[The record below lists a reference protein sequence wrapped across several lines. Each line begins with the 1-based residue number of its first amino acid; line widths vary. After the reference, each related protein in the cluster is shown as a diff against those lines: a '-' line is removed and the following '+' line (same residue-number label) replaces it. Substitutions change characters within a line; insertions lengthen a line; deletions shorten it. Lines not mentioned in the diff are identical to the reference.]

1 MSLESIATYVQNL
14 PFSAAMR
21 GETPGTAWLFP
32 IVETF
37 HIFMLAIVFGSIAM
51 MDLRLLGVASK
62 NTSITR
68 LADETLAWT
77 WTAWIAAAITG
88 SMMYSA
94 KAVVYTASFQVR
106 MKFLCM
112 GLAGINM
119 LIFHFGAYRSVKKW
133 DTSPSPP
140 AAARLAGGLSIGLW
154 IAVIF
159 FGRWIGFTT

>member
-1 MSLESIATYVQNL
+1 MSLESIATYVQSL

-21 GETPGTAWLFP
+21 GETSGTAWLFP
-32 IVETF
+32 IVETC

-68 LADETLAWT
+68 LASETLPWT
-77 WTAWIAAAITG
+77 WTAWVAAAITG
-88 SMMYSA
+88 SMMYAA
-94 KAVVYTASFQVR
+94 KAVVYTENFQVR

-119 LIFHFGAYRSVKKW
+119 LVFHFGAYRSVSAW
-133 DTSPSPP
+133 DASPSPP
-140 AAARLAGGLSIGLW
+140 SAARVAGGLSLSLW